1 MPLLKN
7 IFHKWKQG
15 FINMV
20 SLPWIHKGSS
30 VKFEENRQKW
40 QEACTQDSVLADF
53 TTYLMEGTPTLGPV
67 FNETEV
73 DRLQQLFSS
82 RAGENNCWNQQALT
96 SYLLAQI
103 PPGEEFEA
111 CLLKAMPSLWA
122 LAVHFAIWPF
132 NATLDHPTTGLTLF
146 EFIRAVAFLCGRH
159 SMMFNAWCNK
169 DGVFN
174 RNIDQPMLEYIF
186 RGLATNNGLTNS
198 SLPKQ
203 SAQLFSQRDI
213 LDVLSVAQPVLN
225 CCTQLLTRNEL
236 RPIANRLASTPAELR
251 DLFVQT
257 KMLIPLL
264 ELSVLLLEQ
273 AGKFDSSD
281 CPTSLKERILTAQTE
296 LQKTEDVSFEVYRR
310 WLDSDKQEWKKT
322 LNGVY
327 TIYDSIA
334 LLFNTFVNP
343 ESLIS
348 GKSQYWYSGDEITL
362 RVMSMR
368 NVGLTFYREEKIS
381 QNFTQEEK

>member
-1 MPLLKN
+1 
-7 IFHKWKQG
+7 
-15 FINMV
+15 MV

-30 VKFEENRQKW
+30 PEFAEKRQKW

-53 TTYLMEGTPTLGPV
+53 TKYLMDGTPMFGPV
-67 FNETEV
+67 FNQTE
-73 DRLQQLFSS
+73 
-82 RAGENNCWNQQALT
+82 
-96 SYLLAQI
+96 
-103 PPGEEFEA
+103 
-111 CLLKAMPSLWA
+111 AMPSLWA

-132 NATLDHPTTGLTLF
+132 NATLGHPTAGLTLF
-146 EFIRAVAFLCGRH
+146 EFTHAVAFLCDRH
-159 SMMFNAWCNK
+159 SMMFNAWCNE
-169 DGVFN
+169 DSVFN
-174 RNIDQPMLEYIF
+174 RKIDQPMLEYIF
-186 RGLATNNGLTNS
+186 RGLATNHGLTNS
-198 SLPKQ
+198 TLPKQ

-213 LDVLSVAQPVLN
+213 IDVLSVAQPVLN
-225 CCTQLLTRNEL
+225 CCTQTLTRNEL
-236 RPIANRLASTPAELR
+236 RPIANRLASTPAELP

-264 ELSVLLLEQ
+264 DLSVLLLEQ
-273 AGKFDSSD
+273 ASKFDSSD

-322 LNGVY
+322 LKGVY

-348 GKSQYWYSGDEITL
+348 GKSQY
-362 RVMSMR
+362 
-368 NVGLTFYREEKIS
+368 
-381 QNFTQEEK
+381 